1 MAGAL
6 TQKDLQ
12 TCAPHAMDRGAL
24 AMSEDN
30 TSARDAAMALLTQ
43 YGDDA
48 SVIATLRAAEVAAM
62 GDVDAL
68 AHWDAVISFLEE
80 GPAPDQLS

>member
-1 MAGAL
+1 
-6 TQKDLQ
+6 
-12 TCAPHAMDRGAL
+12 
-24 AMSEDN
+24 MSTSD
-30 TSARDAAMALLTQ
+30 TSARDAAMSLLTQ

>member
-1 MAGAL
+1 
-6 TQKDLQ
+6 
-12 TCAPHAMDRGAL
+12 
-24 AMSEDN
+24 MSTSD
-30 TSARDAAMALLTQ
+30 TSARGAAMALLTQ

-80 GPAPDQLS
+80 GPAPEQLS

>member
-1 MAGAL
+1 
-6 TQKDLQ
+6 
-12 TCAPHAMDRGAL
+12 
-24 AMSEDN
+24 MSEID
-30 TSARDAAMALLTQ
+30 TSERDAAMALLTQ

>member
-1 MAGAL
+1 
-6 TQKDLQ
+6 
-12 TCAPHAMDRGAL
+12 
-24 AMSEDN
+24 MSTDD

>member
-1 MAGAL
+1 
-6 TQKDLQ
+6 
-12 TCAPHAMDRGAL
+12 
-24 AMSEDN
+24 MSNSD

-62 GDVDAL
+62 GDVEAL

-80 GPAPDQLS
+80 GPAPEQLS

>member
-1 MAGAL
+1 
-6 TQKDLQ
+6 
-12 TCAPHAMDRGAL
+12 
-24 AMSEDN
+24 MSDE
-30 TSARDAAMALLTQ
+30 TSARDAAMSLITQ
-43 YGDDA
+43 YGEDA

-68 AHWDAVISFLEE
+68 AHWDAVISFLEA

>member
-1 MAGAL
+1 MNA
-6 TQKDLQ
+6 
-12 TCAPHAMDRGAL
+12 
-24 AMSEDN
+24 SN

-48 SVIATLRAAEVAAM
+48 SVIATLRAAEVAAL

-68 AHWDAVISFLEE
+68 AHWDAVISFLEN

>member
-1 MAGAL
+1 
-6 TQKDLQ
+6 
-12 TCAPHAMDRGAL
+12 
-24 AMSEDN
+24 MSTAD

-80 GPAPDQLS
+80 GPEPEQLS